1 MEFGYKYYIWL
12 QLGRIKL
19 FKNTFIQ
26 AIHFILFPALYL
38 PTRLLIVGYPSNCL
52 MTRKNKINASKAL
65 CIISLL
71 LKIPFLK
78 IEIISAAQGKLFY
91 CEFLAKGS

>member
-1 MEFGYKYYIWL
+1 
-12 QLGRIKL
+12 
-19 FKNTFIQ
+19 
-26 AIHFILFPALYL
+26 
-38 PTRLLIVGYPSNCL
+38 

-71 LKIPFLK
+71 LKIPFLN